1 LSITATLVQKII
13 KAQETKS
20 IITFTKSLGGN
31 MQTNIIPKKVVEDI
45 RKNTDSRY
53 VDNRSLKLTVESWF
67 KAQERIKAFN
77 KYLKQEKI
85 IGGNNA
91 DQ

>member
-1 LSITATLVQKII
+1 MSITATLVQKII

>member
-1 LSITATLVQKII
+1 
-13 KAQETKS
+13 
-20 IITFTKSLGGN
+20 
-31 MQTNIIPKKVVEDI
+31 MQTNINPKKVVEDI

>member
-1 LSITATLVQKII
+1 VQKII